1 MYNVGFQVYSKVDQS
16 RICPF
21 FLRFFAHVGH
31 SRILSSL
38 LHAILGPGWLPF
50 SFKQAPPTS
59 AWKFFW
65 ISWAFSWLL
74 YLSPSHALR
83 FLCVV
88 WFFFKSLC
96 HTHSGCVV
104 QDPGLGDG
112 KGQVISLGWG
122 AGTPAPECGPE
133 LGSQQG
139 EQSAHVVG
147 SQQTEENSPRVWD
160 WTCGRGESGFWPS
173 LALGTPIEQ
182 GILSEVALAHL

>member
-50 SFKQAPPTS
+50 SFKQAPLTS

-74 YLSPSHALR
+74 YLSPSHALPVSFVQCGFSSR
-83 FLCVV
+83 ACATHTLAV
-88 WFFFKSLC
+88 WFRTQGWETERVRSFLWDGEQGHQPQGVDQSWGPSEGNSQ
-96 HTHSGCVV
+96 HTW
-104 QDPGLGDG
+104 
-112 KGQVISLGWG
+112 WG
-122 AGTPAPECGPE
+122 VSRQRKTL
-133 LGSQQG
+133 LGSETG
-139 EQSAHVVG
+139 RAEEEKVG
-147 SQQTEENSPRVWD
+147 SGRVSPWGPR
-160 WTCGRGESGFWPS
+160 
-173 LALGTPIEQ
+173 
-182 GILSEVALAHL
+182 